1 MTVFFCFAFFIASL
15 AGCAQ
20 TEPSAIMEP
29 VPEEEAAVAKET
41 VEVVPQTEPE
51 AVSCYEPS
59 GATLEERILPPEGFT
74 RTSAEEGSLAEFLR
88 SYPLKPHGT
97 SVKLFDGREKRNQN
111 AHVAVFDMPLE
122 NADLQ
127 QCADSVMRVYAEYFH
142 ATGQTDRIRFHFTN
156 GFLCDFDTWKTGKRV
171 SVNGNDVAWTAA
183 GSADDSYEALES
195 YLHTVFT
202 YAGTLS
208 MTGECERIS
217 EDEIAIGDV
226 FLKGGSPGHVCMVI
240 DMCEDAEGR
249 KAFLLGQGY
258 MPAQD
263 FHVLDNLS
271 QNDDPW
277 YYVNELSYPLQT
289 PEYVFEEGSLMRPV
303 Y

>member
-1 MTVFFCFAFFIASL
+1 MRIFFCFILIMFFL
-15 AGCAQ
+15 TGCGQ
-20 TEPSAIMEP
+20 TNPPAVTGP
-29 VPEEEAAVAKET
+29 VKKTEAAVAEET
-41 VEVVPQTEPE
+41 TIESPQTEPE
-51 AVSCYEPS
+51 AASLFQPE
-59 GATLEERILPPEGFT
+59 GTTLEERILPPEGFE

-88 SYPLKPHGT
+88 SYPLKPNGS
-97 SVKLFDGREKRNQN
+97 SVKLFDGREKRNQD
-111 AHVAVFDMPLE
+111 AHVAVFDMPVE

-127 QCADSVMRVYAEYFH
+127 QCADSVMRVYAEYFF
-142 ATGQTDRIRFHFTN
+142 ASGQTDRIRFHFTN

-171 SVNGNDVAWTAA
+171 SVNGNDVAWTSA

-263 FHVLDNLS
+263 FHVLGNLS
-271 QNDDPW
+271 LGDDPW
-277 YYVNELSYPLQT
+277 YYMDEITYPLRT
-289 PEYVFEEGSLMRPV
+289 PEYVFEEGSLMRPA